1 MKTYSA
7 IEVRKRF
14 GQILDEAAAGERIV
28 IERAGQPIAG
38 LVPLADLEAHDPEAR
53 KRRQLAALERIRR
66 RAAWIQRT
74 HGPFEKDA
82 ATIVREDRDAR
93 TAKIMRVL
101 REAREEEGDRS

>member
-38 LVPLADLEAHDPEAR
+38 LVPLADLAEHDPETR
-53 KRRQLAALERIRR
+53 KRRQLAALDRMRR
-66 RAAWIQRT
+66 LSQQVQREF
-74 HGPFEKDA
+74 GPFEKDA
-82 ATIVREDRDAR
+82 ATIVREDRAAR
-93 TAKIMRVL
+93 TEKLMRVV
-101 REAREEEGDRS
+101 RESRTRGGQA

>member
-38 LVPLADLEAHDPEAR
+38 LVPLADLAEHDPEAR
-53 KRRQLAALERIRR
+53 KRRQLAALDRMRR
-66 RAAWIQRT
+66 LARRVQREY
-74 HGPFEKDA
+74 GPFEKDA
-82 ATIVREDRDAR
+82 ATIVREDREAR
-93 TAKIMRVL
+93 TTKLMRVL
-101 REAREEEGDRS
+101 RESHERDSEP